1 MYGNMKRALYFLS
14 YLALGALLAS
24 FTAGCVGTGPPET
37 SGLETTNSQV
47 DIVLTPTSAPTV
59 EALPDLQVAADAAIA
74 TPPAPTATSTPFAT
88 IPRQPIILS
97 PSQDLPNIANLVE
110 DVRDSVVSVVT
121 EVIRTDYFGGSQRGF
136 QSGSGVIFDNQGH
149 ILTNNHVI
157 QGGSHVVVTL
167 DDGRQL
173 DATIVGADPQTDL
186 AVLHVEEP
194 DLPHISFAEPSS
206 VRVGDWVIAIG
217 NALALPGGPSVTLG
231 IVSAKGRS
239 FQADQNTTLYD
250 LIQTDTIINP
260 GNSGGPLINLSGQ
273 IVGINT
279 AALRGEKIEGIGF
292 AVGSETAILVSEELL
307 ESGEVK
313 WPWLGV
319 FISDLTAEQAAERG
333 LPQEGILIGDIVR
346 GGPAMTGGLRVG
358 DVMISMST
366 TPLPSIRDLMHI
378 LRFTFT
384 VGDKVD
390 VEVWRDGERK
400 TLKVILGEREPM

>member
-1 MYGNMKRALYFLS
+1 MDGNMKRALYFLT
-14 YLALGALLAS
+14 YLTLGVLLAG
-24 FTAGCVGTGPPET
+24 FAAGCVATVPPKT
-37 SGLETTNSQV
+37 PGLETTNSQM
-47 DIVLTPTSAPTV
+47 DIKLAPTYTPSVAPLPESKAATYAPIVSPPTPTS
-59 EALPDLQVAADAAIA
+59 
-74 TPPAPTATSTPFAT
+74 TSTPFT
-88 IPRQPIILS
+88 PIPSQPIILS
-97 PSQDLPNIANLVE
+97 PPQDLPDIANLVH

-121 EVIRTDYFGGSQRGF
+121 EVIRTDFFGGSQRGF

-157 QGGSHVVVTL
+157 QGGSRVVVTL
-167 DDGRQL
+167 YDGRQL
-173 DATIVGADPQTDL
+173 DATIVGADPLTDL
-186 AVLHVEEP
+186 AVLHVDEP
-194 DLPHISFAEPSS
+194 NIPHISFAEPSS

-217 NALALPGGPSVTLG
+217 NALALPGGPTVTLG

-260 GNSGGPLINLSGQ
+260 GNSGGPLINLSGE

-292 AVGSETAILVSEELL
+292 AVGSETAILVSKEIL
-307 ESGEVK
+307 ESGEVR

-346 GGPAMTGGLRVG
+346 GGPAMSGGLRVG
-358 DVMISMST
+358 DVMISLST
-366 TPLPSIRDLMHI
+366 TPLTSIRALTHI
-378 LRFTFT
+378 LRFAFNI
-384 VGDKVD
+384 GDEVD

-400 TLKVILGEREPM
+400 TLKVILGERRLL